1 MCSALV
7 LKDKS
12 IEQEQEQAQVKQLK
26 IDNR

>member
-12 IEQEQEQAQVKQLK
+12 IEHKHEQVQVKQLK